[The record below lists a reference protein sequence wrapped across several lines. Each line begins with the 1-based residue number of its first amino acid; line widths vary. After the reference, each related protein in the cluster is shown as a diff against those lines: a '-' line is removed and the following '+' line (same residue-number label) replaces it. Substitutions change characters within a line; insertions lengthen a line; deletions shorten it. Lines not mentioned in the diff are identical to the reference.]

1 MTLRDFLNK
10 HVNVGE
16 VIALRE
22 KGWQIGIAQKDND
35 DLYLQSLHP
44 RLLDLYE
51 VVNFAYEERNWAAKH
66 VLVVEILPT
75 YEVMDHVRKSMV

>member
-10 HVNVGE
+10 HVNAGE
-16 VIALRE
+16 VMVLRE
-22 KGWQIGIAQKDND
+22 KGWQIAMTQKDND

-51 VVNFAYEERNWAAKH
+51 VVNFAYEERNWATEH
-66 VLVVEILPT
+66 VLVIEILPT
-75 YEVMDHVRKSMV
+75 YEVMDRVRKSMV